1 MYDSFATYN
10 GLKLANAVYV
20 VILDHDA
27 FNLSLPRNPE
37 RTLHGLASM
46 AGLVQLLDIDNRS
59 TRDMVLQRC

>member
-1 MYDSFATYN
+1 MTYMYDLFATYN

-20 VILDHDA
+20 VILDHGV

-46 AGLVQLLDIDNRS
+46 LDGGSRS
-59 TRDMVLQRC
+59 AS